1 MGLSTTPSNMIASSN
16 GKLTMNK
23 KPATKKGF
31 IRIWNAFLFSLNGLR
46 LAITQE
52 TSFKQEIGIYIV
64 LLFVLFFLPLPFI
77 FKCLL
82 FFANT
87 IVLIVEIIN
96 SAIESIVDMTSPDY
110 HVLAGKGK
118 DFGSAAV
125 FISIVLAIIL
135 WLSAIYMML
144 MGGGK

>member
-1 MGLSTTPSNMIASSN
+1 
-16 GKLTMNK
+16 MNK

-31 IRIWNAFLFSLNGLR
+31 IRIWNAFIYSLNGLR
-46 LAITQE
+46 IAITQE
-52 TSFKQEIGIYIV
+52 TSFKQEIGIYII

-110 HVLAGKGK
+110 HNLAAKGK
-118 DFGSAAV
+118 DLGSAAV
-125 FISIVLAIIL
+125 FISMILAIIL
-135 WLSAIYMML
+135 WLCAIYSML
-144 MGGGK
+144 SGGGV

>member
-1 MGLSTTPSNMIASSN
+1 
-16 GKLTMNK
+16 MNK
-23 KPATKKGF
+23 KPATKKGL
-31 IRIWNAFLFSLNGLR
+31 IRIWNAFVYSLNGLR

-64 LLFVLFFLPLPFI
+64 LLVVLFFLPLSFI

-96 SAIESIVDMTSPDY
+96 SAIESIVDMTSPEY
-110 HVLAGKGK
+110 HELAGKGK
-118 DFGSAAV
+118 DLGSAAV
-125 FISIVLAIIL
+125 LISMVLAIIL
-135 WLSAIYMML
+135 WLCAIYVMI
-144 MGGGK
+144 GGGGV

>member
-1 MGLSTTPSNMIASSN
+1 
-16 GKLTMNK
+16 MNK
-23 KPATKKGF
+23 KPATKKG
-31 IRIWNAFLFSLNGLR
+31 INRIWNAFLFSLNGLR

-52 TSFKQEIGIYIV
+52 TSFKQEIGIYVV

-110 HVLAGKGK
+110 HDLAGKGK
-118 DFGSAAV
+118 DLGSAAV

-135 WLSAIYMML
+135 WLCAIYIML
-144 MGGGK
+144 SGGGV

>member
-1 MGLSTTPSNMIASSN
+1 
-16 GKLTMNK
+16 MNK
-23 KPATKKGF
+23 KPTNKKGL
-31 IRIWNAFLFSLNGLR
+31 IRIWNAFIYSLNGLR
-46 LAITQE
+46 FAITQE

-96 SAIESIVDMTSPDY
+96 SAIESIVDMTSPEY
-110 HVLAGKGK
+110 HELAGKGN
-118 DFGSAAV
+118 DLGSAAV
-125 FISIVLAIIL
+125 LISIVLAIIL
-135 WLSAIYMML
+135 WLCAIYVMI
-144 MGGGK
+144 GGGSV

>member
-1 MGLSTTPSNMIASSN
+1 
-16 GKLTMNK
+16 MNK
-23 KPATKKGF
+23 KPATEKGF
-31 IRIWNAFLFSLNGLR
+31 VRIWNAFIYSLNGLR
-46 LAITQE
+46 IAITKE

-64 LLFVLFFLPLPFI
+64 LLFVLFFLPLSLI

-110 HVLAGKGK
+110 NELAGKGK
-118 DFGSAAV
+118 DLGSAAV
-125 FISIVLAIIL
+125 FISMVLAIIL
-135 WLSAIYMML
+135 WLCAIYAML
-144 MGGGK
+144 NSGGV

>member
-1 MGLSTTPSNMIASSN
+1 
-16 GKLTMNK
+16 MNK

-31 IRIWNAFLFSLNGLR
+31 IRIWNAFVYSLNGLH

-64 LLFVLFFLPLPFI
+64 LLFVLFFLPLSFI

-110 HVLAGKGK
+110 NDLARKGK
-118 DFGSAAV
+118 DLGSAAV
-125 FISIVLAIIL
+125 FISMVLTIIL
-135 WLSAIYMML
+135 WLCAIYIML
-144 MGGGK
+144 SGGGV

>member
-1 MGLSTTPSNMIASSN
+1 
-16 GKLTMNK
+16 MNK

-31 IRIWNAFLFSLNGLR
+31 IRIWNALFFSLNGLR
-46 LAITQE
+46 HVIQE

-64 LLFVLFFLPLPFI
+64 LLFVLFFLPLSFT

-96 SAIESIVDMTSPDY
+96 SAIESIVDMASPEY
-110 HVLAGKGK
+110 HDLAGKGK
-118 DFGSAAV
+118 DLGSAAV
-125 FISIVLAIIL
+125 FISMVLAIIL
-135 WLSAIYMML
+135 WLCAIYIML
-144 MGGGK
+144 LGGGK

>member
-1 MGLSTTPSNMIASSN
+1 
-16 GKLTMNK
+16 MNK
-23 KPATKKGF
+23 KPAIGKGF
-31 IRIWNAFLFSLNGLR
+31 IRIWNALVYSLNGLR
-46 LAITQE
+46 IAITQE

-96 SAIESIVDMTSPDY
+96 SAIESIVDMASPEY
-110 HVLAGKGK
+110 HELAGKGK
-118 DFGSAAV
+118 DLGSAAV
-125 FISIVLAIIL
+125 FISMILAIIL
-135 WLSAIYMML
+135 WLCAIYVML
-144 MGGGK
+144 SGGGV

>member
-1 MGLSTTPSNMIASSN
+1 
-16 GKLTMNK
+16 MNK
-23 KPATKKGF
+23 KPATGKGF
-31 IRIWNAFLFSLNGLR
+31 IRIWNALVYSLNGLR

-52 TSFKQEIGIYIV
+52 TSFKQEISIYIV
-64 LLFVLFFLPLPFI
+64 LLFVLFFLPLSFV

-110 HVLAGKGK
+110 HEFAGKAK
-118 DFGSAAV
+118 DLGSAAV
-125 FISIVLAIIL
+125 FISMIMVIIL
-135 WLSAIYMML
+135 WLCAIYIML
-144 MGGGK
+144 SGGGV

>member
-1 MGLSTTPSNMIASSN
+1 
-16 GKLTMNK
+16 MNK

-31 IRIWNAFLFSLNGLR
+31 IRIWNAFVYSLNGLR
-46 LAITQE
+46 FAITQE
-52 TSFKQEIGIYIV
+52 TSFKQEICIYII
-64 LLFVLFFLPLPFI
+64 LLFVLFFLPLSFI

-110 HVLAGKGK
+110 HDLAGKGK
-118 DFGSAAV
+118 DLGSAAV
-125 FISIVLAIIL
+125 FISMVLAIIL
-135 WLSAIYMML
+135 WLCAIYVMIG
-144 MGGGK
+144 GGGK

>member
-1 MGLSTTPSNMIASSN
+1 
-16 GKLTMNK
+16 MNK
-23 KPATKKGF
+23 KPATEKGF
-31 IRIWNAFLFSLNGLR
+31 VRIWNALIYSLNGLR
-46 LAITQE
+46 IAITQE
-52 TSFKQEIGIYIV
+52 TSFKQEIGIYLV

-110 HVLAGKGK
+110 NDLAEKGK
-118 DFGSAAV
+118 DLGSAAV
-125 FISIVLAIIL
+125 FISMVLAIIL
-135 WLSAIYMML
+135 WLCAIYAML
-144 MGGGK
+144 NSGGV

>member
-1 MGLSTTPSNMIASSN
+1 
-16 GKLTMNK
+16 MNQ

-31 IRIWNAFLFSLNGLR
+31 IRIWNAFIYSLNGLR
-46 LAITQE
+46 IAITQE

-64 LLFVLFFLPLPFI
+64 LLFVLFFLPLSFV

-110 HVLAGKGK
+110 HDLARNGK
-118 DFGSAAV
+118 DLGSAAV
-125 FISIVLAIIL
+125 FISMVLAIIL
-135 WLSAIYMML
+135 WLCAIYAML
-144 MGGGK
+144 SGGGV

>member
-1 MGLSTTPSNMIASSN
+1 
-16 GKLTMNK
+16 MNK

-31 IRIWNAFLFSLNGLR
+31 IRIWNAFVYSLNGLR

-96 SAIESIVDMTSPDY
+96 SAIESIVDMTSPEY
-110 HVLAGKGK
+110 HELAGKGK
-118 DFGSAAV
+118 DLGSAAV
-125 FISIVLAIIL
+125 FISMVLAIIL
-135 WLSAIYMML
+135 WLCAIYVMIN
-144 MGGGK
+144 KDIC